1 MPSDKAAYL
10 AAHYLSTDRPS
21 KSSSSS
27 SGTKKRKRKTKTS
40 GTESGLIIADDDDN
54 TWATSHKNNSDD
66 DDDND
71 FDGPVL
77 ATGVKSADFKKA
89 KTSGWK
95 TVGALQS
102 STSTSTTTKT
112 TTTTKTKEDIEAA
125 AAADA
130 ILAQTA
136 AETAALA
143 REAGGDDEVL
153 VVDPVTGATTTTVA
167 HQSQETATQA
177 PIMSNGTH
185 AGLQSASAITAQL
198 RARQEAERLELE
210 RIRAERSQQP
220 DEQEELVLRDATG
233 RRIDA
238 SMRRAEARREQLAL
252 ERKEAEK
259 IRALKGE
266 VQLEQARRRRE
277 ELEEAKLMP
286 LARSKDDEALNA
298 ELKEQERWNDPLA
311 QFLAPEEVKTKTTKK
326 GRGVAGRR
334 PVYKGP
340 APPNRYG
347 IKPGYRWDGVDRS
360 NGFEGERFKAINRR
374 ERNKGLEYAWQ
385 MDE

>member
-10 AAHYLSTDRPS
+10 AAHYLSTDPPN
-21 KSSSSS
+21 KSSSSTS
-27 SGTKKRKRKTKTS
+27 KKRKRKNKS
-40 GTESGLIIADDDDN
+40 AEDGLIIADDDD
-54 TWATSHKNNSDD
+54 TSWAQATKCDPDD
-66 DDDND
+66 DD

-77 ATGVKSADFKKA
+77 AAGVVSADFRKA
-89 KTSGWK
+89 KKSGWK
-95 TVGALQS
+95 TVGS
-102 STSTSTTTKT
+102 SSASTKQATTSTTKNS
-112 TTTTKTKEDIEAA
+112 TKEDIDAA

-153 VVDPVTGATTTTVA
+153 VVDTTTGATALTRS
-167 HQSQETATQA
+167 HQPAETATQA

-198 RARQEAERLELE
+198 KARQEAERLELE
-210 RIRAERSQQP
+210 RIRAERDQQHP
-220 DEQEELVLRDATG
+220 EDQEELVLRDATG

-238 SMRRAEARREQLAL
+238 SMRRAEARRQQAEA

-259 IRALKGE
+259 KRALKGE

-286 LARSKDDEALNA
+286 LARSKDDEQLNA
-298 ELKEQERWNDPLA
+298 ELKQQDRWNDPMA
-311 QFLAPEEVKTKTTKK
+311 QFLAPEEVKVK
-326 GRGVAGRR
+326 GRKTGAAGRR
-334 PVYKGP
+334 PTYKGP

-360 NGFEGERFKAINRR
+360 NGFEAERFKAINRR

>member
-10 AAHYLSTDRPS
+10 AAHYLSTDPPN
-21 KSSSSS
+21 KPSSS
-27 SGTKKRKRKTKTS
+27 TKKRKRKNKSSAT
-40 GTESGLIIADDDDN
+40 TESGLIIADDDDN
-54 TWATSHKNNSDD
+54 TWATAGRANASDD
-66 DDDND
+66 DD
-71 FDGPVL
+71 FDGPII
-77 ATGVKSADFKKA
+77 ATGISSADFKKA

-95 TVGALQS
+95 TVGSGSNPSAPKP
-102 STSTSTTTKT
+102 TPA
-112 TTTTKTKEDIEAA
+112 KTKEDLEAA

-153 VVDPVTGATTTTVA
+153 VVDTTTGATALTRS
-167 HQSQETATQA
+167 HQPSETAAQA

-210 RIRAERSQQP
+210 RIRAEREQQT
-220 DEQEELVLRDATG
+220 EEKEELVLRDATG

-238 SMRRAEARREQLAL
+238 SMRRAEARRAQAEQ

-286 LARSKDDEALNA
+286 LARGKDDEALNA
-298 ELKEQERWNDPLA
+298 ELKEQERWNDPMA
-311 QFLAPEEVKTKTTKK
+311 QFLAPEEVKTSKNKGK
-326 GRGVAGRR
+326 GGRGLGKR
-334 PVYKGP
+334 PTYKGP

-360 NGFEGERFKAINRR
+360 NGFEGERFRAINRR

>member
-10 AAHYLSTDRPS
+10 AAHYLSTDPPN
-21 KSSSSS
+21 KSSS
-27 SGTKKRKRKTKTS
+27 TKKRKRKTKST
-40 GTESGLIIADDDDN
+40 TESGLIIADDDDN
-54 TWATSHKNNSDD
+54 TWAQASKRDS

-71 FDGPVL
+71 FDGPIL
-77 ATGVKSADFKKA
+77 ATDVVSADFKKA

-95 TVGALQS
+95 TVGS
-102 STSTSTTTKT
+102 GSTAASKSRPTPTQTKT
-112 TTTTKTKEDIEAA
+112 TTKEDLEAA

-153 VVDPVTGATTTTVA
+153 VVDTTTGATALTRS
-167 HQSQETATQA
+167 HQPSETAAQA

-210 RIRAERSQQP
+210 RIKAEREQQP
-220 DEQEELVLRDATG
+220 EGTQEELVLRDATG

-238 SMRRAEARREQLAL
+238 SMRRAEARRQQAEA
-252 ERKEAEK
+252 ERKEQEK

-286 LARSKDDEALNA
+286 LARGKDDEQLNR
-298 ELKEQERWNDPLA
+298 EMKEQERWNDPMA
-311 QFLAPEEVKTKTTKK
+311 QFLAPEEVKTIK
-326 GRGVAGRR
+326 GKRKGLGRR

-360 NGFEGERFKAINRR
+360 NGFEGERFRAINRR